1 MMRVVVNPKFESL
14 REAIGEIPDTIAVC
28 GEQIFQGRNRIYRAT
43 IGGIDLTV
51 KEFRVPSLVNRW
63 AYAHLRHG
71 KARRSFD
78 NAMQLAALHIE
89 TPEPIAYIEERTDV
103 LLRRSYY
110 ICRYWEGQTVRNW
123 ETAVA
128 DSGAMLNA
136 LAHFTLNLHR
146 NGVMHRDFSPGNI
159 IYRIEDGEYR
169 FALVDIN
176 RMDFGV
182 HDKSRLYRNFR
193 SINIES
199 EAETLRFAE
208 AYARAAGLDT
218 EEMRAVARRMFLAY
232 HREKALHRRL
242 KALIGKW

>member
-14 REAIGEIPDTIAVC
+14 REAISKIPDTIAVC

-51 KEFRVPSLVNRW
+51 KEFRVPSLINRW

-78 NAMQLAALHIE
+78 NAMQLARLGIE
-89 TPEPIAYIEERTDV
+89 TPEPIAYIEERNNG

-123 ETAVA
+123 ETTVA
-128 DSGAMLNA
+128 DSGAMLDA
-136 LAHFTLNLHR
+136 LARFTLNLHR

-159 IYRIEDGEYR
+159 IYRIEDGNYR

-182 HDKSRLYRNFR
+182 HATSRLYRNFR

-208 AYARAAGLDT
+208 AYARVAGLNPKA
-218 EEMRAVARRMFLAY
+218 MRNTARQMFLAY
-232 HREKALHRRL
+232 HREKALHRRI
-242 KALIGKW
+242 KRLIGKR